1 VNPALLV
8 ILAMK
13 FSAKSMQVLKINYI
27 IQDKSRYFTENQR
40 SKLLPLARVA
50 VGFTADS
57 QIYHLPSRG
66 VGRHPPGK
74 NAAAFEIL

>member
-1 VNPALLV
+1 
-8 ILAMK
+8 MK
-13 FSAKSMQVLKINYI
+13 FSAKSMQVPKINYI
-27 IQDKSRYFTENQR
+27 IQDKSRYFTENKTG
-40 SKLLPLARVA
+40 KLLSLSRVA

-57 QIYHLPSRG
+57 QIYRLLSRG